1 VSLKAR
7 VLIAVI
13 CLQVM
18 PALLLQGCK
27 VKVRASDGG
36 MSDAE
41 VIGESIE
48 PARADQSAP
57 AREVRDAAP
66 SPAGAKSVGGSGG
79 TAGRPRA
86 SAGENG
92 EKGGAG
98 AGGQGGAPMTVEICR
113 VDRPMASAANSTI
126 WMIVDGSGSMVEM
139 LGDKTRWVALR
150 EALLDNM
157 SGVIRALPQARWGM
171 ALYDGP
177 LPGGTGELM
186 LPDGGVAKAALPP
199 ATTCPRLVTVDP
211 KTDNFAA
218 INAAYPLDP
227 LGGSTPTDRA
237 LSAVSAKLLGGA
249 TRVPDNMPTIVVLAT
264 DGAPNDFCSTDT
276 SLPPADTRPAVITAA
291 QKLAQAGVKTYVISL
306 AGDDQVLTEH
316 VNQVA
321 QAGGTNKPFVPTN
334 KTQLIEAL
342 RQIVSSDPNC
352 DVSLNQE
359 VDPLRAC
366 DGAVQIAGKEL
377 TCNGADGFGL
387 RDPSTLRLAGAA
399 CTAYKADP
407 KALKVNYP
415 CDALR

>member
-1 VSLKAR
+1 MSLKAR
-7 VLIAVI
+7 VLIAVL

-27 VKVRASDGG
+27 VKVRASDAGT
-36 MSDAE
+36 SDAE
-41 VIGESIE
+41 VTGESNE
-48 PARADQSAP
+48 PARTEESTP
-57 AREVRDAAP
+57 AREPKAAGAGP
-66 SPAGAKSVGGSGG
+66 GGAKSVGGSGG

-86 SAGENG
+86 SAGEASANG
-92 EKGGAG
+92 GTSG
-98 AGGQGGAPMTVEICR
+98 GGQSAAPMTVEICR
-113 VDRPMASAANSTI
+113 VDRPAASAAGSTV
-126 WMIVDGSGSMVEM
+126 WMVVDGSGSMVES

-157 SGVIRALPQARWGM
+157 AGVIRALPQARWGL

-177 LPGGTGELM
+177 LPGGSGEVM
-186 LPDGGVAKAALPP
+186 LPDGGVAKPALPP
-199 ATTCPRLVTVDP
+199 ATTCPRLITVDP
-211 KTDNFAA
+211 KSDNFAA

-237 LSAVSAKLLGGA
+237 LSAVSAKILAGG
-249 TRVPDNMPTIVVLAT
+249 TRVPDSMPTIVVLAT

-276 SLPPADTRPAVITAA
+276 SFPPDTRPNVIAAA

-306 AGDDQVLTEH
+306 AGDDQVLTDH
-316 VNQVA
+316 LNQVA
-321 QAGGTNKPFVPTN
+321 QAGGTNKPFVPAN
-334 KTQLIEAL
+334 KTQLIDAL
-342 RQIVSSDPNC
+342 RQIVSSEPNC

-359 VDPLRAC
+359 IEPLRAC
-366 DGAVQIAGKEL
+366 DGSVQIAGKEL

-387 RDPSTLRLAGAA
+387 RDPSTLRLSGAA

-407 KALKVNYP
+407 KALKVSYP